1 MCVLP
6 AQEGC
11 RNHRQ
16 RIVSADGSRGPYA
29 DPMLALL
36 AVRFLAE
43 LGMLVCLGV
52 GGWQRGGTLLGS
64 AVLGVV
70 LPIVAAGSWARWIAP
85 RAPRR
90 LRDPARLGVEV
101 MLFAAA
107 LLLVMGAEPSPAM
120 TVVGLVVGAA
130 FLISIPARGHEP
142 VPSGE

>member
-1 MCVLP
+1 
-6 AQEGC
+6 
-11 RNHRQ
+11 
-16 RIVSADGSRGPYA
+16 
-29 DPMLALL
+29 MLALL

-52 GGWQRGGTLLGS
+52 GGWQRADTLLAS
-64 AVLGVV
+64 AVLGIV
-70 LPIVAAGSWARWIAP
+70 LPIAAAGLWGRWISP
-85 RAPRR
+85 RATRR
-90 LRDPARLGVEV
+90 LPDPARLGVEV

-130 FLISIPARGHEP
+130 FLVSIPSRGHEP